1 MPQHKSNVKRMRT
14 SAAARL
20 RNRQDRSRC
29 RSVEKHVLDA
39 RTQADARAQLSE
51 VFSVLD
57 HMAEKGVLHAN
68 TVARRKSRL
77 TRMVSKL
84 PA

>member
-1 MPQHKSNVKRMRT
+1 MRT

-29 RSVEKHVLDA
+29 RSVEKHVLEA
-39 RTQADARAQLSE
+39 KTQADGKKELSE

-57 HMAEKGVLHAN
+57 HMASKGVLHAN
-68 TVARRKSRL
+68 TVARRKSKL
-77 TRMVSKL
+77 TSHVSKL
-84 PA
+84 PS

>member
-1 MPQHKSNVKRMRT
+1 MRT
-14 SAAARL
+14 SALARL
-20 RNRQDRSRC
+20 RNRRDRSRC
-29 RSVEKHVLDA
+29 RSVEKHVLEA
-39 RTQADARAQLSE
+39 RSQADARAQLTE

-57 HMAEKGVLHAN
+57 RMAAKGVLHTN

-77 TRMVSKL
+77 ANHVSKL

>member
-1 MPQHKSNVKRMRT
+1 MRT
-14 SAAARL
+14 SALARL

-29 RSVEKHVLDA
+29 RSVEKHVTEA
-39 RTQADARAQLSE
+39 RTQTDARARLSE

-57 HMAEKGVLHAN
+57 GMAAKGVLHAN

-77 TRMVSKL
+77 TNMVSKL

>member
-1 MPQHKSNVKRMRT
+1 MRT

-29 RSVEKHVLDA
+29 RSVEKHVLEA
-39 RTQADARAQLSE
+39 GTQADARAQLDE

-57 HMAEKGVLHAN
+57 HMSGKGVLHAN

-77 TRMVSKL
+77 VKHVSKL
-84 PA
+84 PS

>member
-1 MPQHKSNVKRMRT
+1 MPQHKSNIKRMRT

-20 RNRQDRSRC
+20 RNRRDRSRC
-29 RSVEKHVLDA
+29 RSVEKHVLEAKNQSDA
-39 RTQADARAQLSE
+39 KAQLSE

-57 HMAEKGVLHAN
+57 HMVDKGVLHAN

-77 TRMVSKL
+77 AGMVSKL
-84 PA
+84 PG